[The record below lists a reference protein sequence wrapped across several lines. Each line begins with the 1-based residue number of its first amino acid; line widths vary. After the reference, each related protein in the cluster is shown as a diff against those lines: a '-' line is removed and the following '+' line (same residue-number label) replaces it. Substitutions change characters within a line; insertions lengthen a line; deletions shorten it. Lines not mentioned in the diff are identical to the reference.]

1 MYVIKER
8 EMGDNWSL
16 ICCSD
21 DLEKLK
27 EENKKFNA
35 EIDFREIDF
44 ELVSGQQ
51 IYTAEAYIRECD
63 IGCDCGL
70 YFKTLSDVKKFV
82 NSHNSKNNISYI
94 DRPLRVL

>member
-8 EMGDNWSL
+8 EIGDYWSL

-27 EENKKFNA
+27 EENKKING
-35 EIDFREIDF
+35 EIDFRDIDF

-51 IYTAEAYIRECD
+51 IYTAEAYIHESD

-70 YFKTLSDVKKFV
+70 YFKTLSDVKTFV
-82 NSHNSKNNISYI
+82 NSQNSKKNILYI